1 MVHVMATSHYD
12 TPAEP
17 PPPLFFWGEFLAE
30 EPSQPQGGSGKPQP
44 SFLFLFE
51 RELGHEQSRD
61 NELVAVGR

>member
-1 MVHVMATSHYD
+1 MATSHYD

-17 PPPLFFWGEFLAE
+17 PTPLFFWGEFLTE

-61 NELVAVGR
+61 NELVVVGR